1 MFRTLAR
8 TVAAALP
15 LLAVAAGAQP
25 KLRVAVLPVVVH
37 SLEQQAYL
45 QSGIADMLATR
56 LEQHPG
62 LAVVRVRDVA
72 QATTDGEAAR
82 EAARA
87 AGAEFVVF
95 GSFTRFGDG
104 ASLDLRC
111 LPVAGAKG
119 DDPRSVFVQAGS
131 VGEIIPRLD
140 DVADKVASL
149 RHERR
154 RGDPRRGR
162 RPGRRG
168 GWRSP
173 RGVPGRPLRAR
184 RAARARRAPRGAGLR
199 SRGRRRRPSGPR
211 ARASS
216 PRGRYPPRPR
226 GRGPWRRSSV
236 G

>member
-45 QSGIADMLATR
+45 QSGIADMLSTR
-56 LEQHPG
+56 LEQNPG
-62 LAVVRVRDVA
+62 LVVVRVRDAV

-82 EAARA
+82 KAARA
-87 AGAEFVVF
+87 AGADFVVY

-111 LPVAGAKG
+111 LPVAGAEG
-119 DDPRSVFVQAGS
+119 DDPRSVFVQSGS

-140 DVADKVASL
+140 DVADRVARYVTS
-149 RHERR
+149 
-154 RGDPRRGR
+154 
-162 RPGRRG
+162 G
-168 GWRSP
+168 GGTGTPAVGAGPAVAAGGAPPEALSDALSELDE
-173 RGVPGRPLRAR
+173 LRAR
-184 RAARARRAPRGAGLR
+184 VERLESLISGREGAAG
-199 SRGRRRRPSGPR
+199 GPQ
-211 ARASS
+211 AAD
-216 PRGRYPPRPR
+216 PGKQP
-226 GRGPWRRSSV
+226 
-236 G
+236 

>member
-1 MFRTLAR
+1 MFRTFAR

-62 LAVVRVRDVA
+62 LVVVRMRDVA
-72 QATTDGEAAR
+72 QATTDGELAR

-131 VGEIIPRLD
+131 VSEIIPRLD
-140 DVADKVASL
+140 DVADKV
-149 RHERR
+149 
-154 RGDPRRGR
+154 GR
-162 RPGRRG
+162 YVTSG
-168 GWRSP
+168 GAGAPAVGAGPAVAAGGAPPEAFQDALSELDE
-173 RGVPGRPLRAR
+173 LRAR
-184 RAARARRAPRGAGLR
+184 VERLEELVYGREGAAGGPQPAGP
-199 SRGRRRRPSGPR
+199 GKQP
-211 ARASS
+211 
-216 PRGRYPPRPR
+216 
-226 GRGPWRRSSV
+226 
-236 G
+236 